1 MRSLCVFKSV
11 TNKVHMDK
19 LIVKYLNGTASNA
32 ELIELLD
39 YIRASDGNKK
49 YFEQQKELWKSNT
62 KKVFH
67 FRTEADWQ
75 AVKNKLTKKSQPKSK
90 LKVVLL
96 SIASVVVA
104 FLCIAAIMLY
114 QAAIEQDVLVQTK
127 LGQRFEVVLP
137 DSSKVIMNENSSIT
151 YNALQFLFK
160 REVNLEGEA
169 FFDVKQNGLKFNVNS
184 GPLNVGVLGTRF
196 NVNNDIAN
204 KKIDVFLESGKVMLS
219 VDDNSSYKKLL
230 EPGQQ
235 ATYEIST
242 QSIGIRD
249 VKSLD
254 QIVWIKDDLI
264 LRDETLEYVFDKL
277 GVRYGVQFNFEED
290 DRLKKLKIS
299 LTVKDDPLHK
309 VLNIMQLSVPI
320 IIEKRNSSY
329 QVKLDKDR
337 YKY

>member
-1 MRSLCVFKSV
+1 
-11 TNKVHMDK
+11 MDK

-137 DSSKVIMNENSSIT
+137 DSSKVIMNENSSLS
-151 YNALQFLFK
+151 YNALQFIFK
-160 REVNLEGEA
+160 REVYLNGEA
-169 FFDVKQNGLKFNVNS
+169 FFDVQHSGLKFNVNS
-184 GPLNVGVLGTRF
+184 GPLNVEVLGTRF
-196 NVNNDIAN
+196 NINHDMAAN
-204 KKIDVFLESGKVMLS
+204 KVDVYLESGSVMLT
-219 VDDNSSYKKLL
+219 VDNNSSCQKILK
-230 EPGQQ
+230 PGQQ
-235 ATYEIST
+235 ATYQLSTKDIDVSEIN
-242 QSIGIRD
+242 
-249 VKSLD
+249 SLE
-254 QIVWIKDDLI
+254 QIVWSKDDLI
-264 LRDETLEYVFDKL
+264 IRDETLENFFKQL
-277 GVRYGVQFNFEED
+277 GKRYGVKFDLD
-290 DRLKKLKIS
+290 DESALKDLKIS
-299 LTVKDDPLHK
+299 LTIKDDPLNK
-309 VLNIMQLSVPI
+309 VLEIIQLSVPI
-320 IIEKRNSSY
+320 RIANKSNCYE
-329 QVKLDKDR
+329 VKLDNVR
-337 YKY
+337 YKK